1 MPGYNY
7 KFVELG
13 RFLKVV
19 EYEREVKT
27 GINKH
32 YNRPLKKRDKLNS
45 MNEGKKKEKKV
56 SKRVK
61 K

>member
-32 YNRPLKKRDKLNS
+32 CNRPLKKRNKLNFVS
-45 MNEGKKKEKKV
+45 EGKKKETKV
-56 SKRVK
+56 RGLKNK
-61 K
+61 

>member
-1 MPGYNY
+1 MSGYNY

-32 YNRPLKKRDKLNS
+32 YNRPLKKRNKLNFVS
-45 MNEGKKKEKKV
+45 EGNKKRNK
-56 SKRVK
+56 SKRIEK
-61 K
+61 